1 MLFLNQDQPE
11 ILLRERKTKNP
22 HMRTNRLFISQQKI
36 KLEDPFKP
44 IKVNKFAKCNNSIN
58 NIQLI
63 HKNETITTETDK
75 PKENKNNLLLLN
87 RNWISKI
94 EKFVFLFNQK
104 LFKESCNLDQTLAN
118 SNQKMK
124 DGKYKL
130 NLDFRKR
137 KDSLFITD
145 PSSIS
150 KYKLSN
156 SKGKRLSVIETY
168 YDNDLNYRRTNYS
181 NIRKVSIQSS
191 LPIINKKVLKNK
203 KFFTNKD
210 IMKLKFNK

>member
-11 ILLRERKTKNP
+11 ILLRERRTKNP
-22 HMRTNRLFISQQKI
+22 HMRTNKVFISQQKI
-36 KLEDPFKP
+36 KLVDPFKP
-44 IKVNKFAKCNNSIN
+44 IKDKKLNQNNSIN

-63 HKNETITTETDK
+63 HKDETSTIENERI
-75 PKENKNNLLLLN
+75 KENKNSLLLLN

-104 LFKESCNLDQTLAN
+104 LFKDSDVPNQTLIN
-118 SNQKMK
+118 NKIDNIK
-124 DGKYKL
+124 NKL

-156 SKGKRLSVIETY
+156 SKGKRLSIIQTQ
-168 YDNDLNYRRTNYS
+168 YDNDLNYRKTNYS

-191 LPIINKKVLKNK
+191 LPIINTRVIKNK

-210 IMKLKFNK
+210 IMKLKLNK